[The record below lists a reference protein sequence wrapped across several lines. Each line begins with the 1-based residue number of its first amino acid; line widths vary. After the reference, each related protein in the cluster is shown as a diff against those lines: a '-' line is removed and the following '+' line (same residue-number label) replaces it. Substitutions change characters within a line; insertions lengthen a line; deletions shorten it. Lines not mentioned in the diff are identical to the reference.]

1 MGLDLPEPLRWVA
14 RIINMDSVYPQADE
28 DQLGGLG
35 DLWTGHQGQFLEF
48 SSEVHGDTV
57 DVTSAVNGPG
67 IDMFQDTMNGLTGDS
82 IPQIVQM
89 MTAQSEASYGMAA
102 SVYESKISMI
112 LNTAELGVMLL
123 YDRVVDAFFPGSGE
137 ALEEEQI
144 PEAEIT
150 MLDIGKQ
157 LLGKVAM
164 FGGQSA
170 VNDALAQ
177 ELTNVKFGTGFN
189 WGEVGISAG
198 IGALGGFF
206 DGAITGGFM
215 KFAPNLLKG
224 TGWGNKLL
232 VGGIG
237 GVSNFASTL
246 IGDVAQNQ
254 QIDWEQAVG
263 ALAGGTAMGLFGAN
277 HGGKGGGEGFHEED
291 FDEMNLAGDDF
302 KPPVDE
308 HFSPDLALQK
318 VGADTNL
325 LTFKEPPPIGGS
337 HDDELDYLDVGS
349 DDGSDFDADLHL
361 DLHLDSPEIP
371 PVSLPRIADFT
382 GDSGSSPLPSDLGD
396 LRSLVKNAPSDP
408 GVKTLYL
415 GNSGGRTP
423 DAIVAK
429 LNELVSNEK
438 NFDAGKLFTPAGDNR
453 IVLTD
458 PVGRDGLDAVQD
470 AVNDFA
476 AKLPDLGPGATPPKL
491 EVVVP
496 VRGRDGEPGDWVV
509 VRPSADQKSLGPVY
523 DPRVVFF
530 AGGGRVVLGRD
541 QGFDVH
547 PGGLAKA
554 EIDPAEL
561 QALPKPVADLIS
573 TLKAG
578 KPADPDLDKLSELAR
593 ANDVNVVV
601 LQDGEHPLHLNPDSD
616 HQLYLL
622 KDGKETSLLKR
633 GPSAQDV
640 AKTARASAAV
650 RQALVGKIRD
660 RLPDL
665 ENYKEAVKKVQD
677 AARASGVG
685 ARSLADVADVTHLYD
700 LLSGKKESG
709 LDLVLKAAEDAK
721 PDPDLALLGQM
732 VKAARGGSPKALDTL
747 LAKVPDMRVKPSA
760 RRIAGFKE
768 GLDQLADLQQINALR
783 QRRRVAFD
791 RLREDLGTVPDVSAK
806 SLRTVSKRE
815 IEQLSGK
822 PEIAD
827 GTGRGGRADYD
838 HAAELLGLQR
848 ETFGA
853 ADPNRISQLAA
864 LHQLVALSRRELPG
878 MLPEDR
884 PLTLNDFRRL
894 IHEVR
899 GGRLDP
905 KWRQDVAKVANLA
918 LRAHRQDEPLTL
930 AALTVKLRYEDLAH
944 DLRLKPQDLAN
955 LAERTGVPPEGD
967 WRERVLDVQN
977 LVRDMG
983 LKDPGDQSLTHLAA
997 VVDVVRRDLP
1007 RTAAAARGPL
1017 RAPHVDM
1024 VLDKVFGPERTP
1036 DEDLTGLGKL
1046 IDDLT
1051 GHRDVTLASL
1061 RARAAFAA
1069 VEKHLGI
1076 THEDAARAFA
1086 DAGVPT
1092 GRLDEFAV
1100 RERGVEL
1107 LTLTHHLLG
1116 EGEFA
1121 RLGPDGLAP
1130 TLVTARRLS
1139 DLLRSDHKES
1149 AASVVG
1155 PLRAADFQPLL
1166 DRVLGPGPKNH
1177 DEGLRQLASLADAVG
1192 ARETE
1197 QNPSST
1203 LDTGSLR
1210 FEHQWQQLPES
1221 VRGHVD
1227 TLTDGD
1233 AYTAVKTADQI
1244 IGGLTDAGPYDGLN
1258 RALDTLTLHKQVYE
1272 TAGPGYREQ
1281 IGSLARIL
1289 AVADLGPRD
1298 SALGLDD
1305 LNGFVRK
1312 LSGEENLTATPQTL
1326 KLLANAAGAIPRG
1339 RAGTDT
1345 LARSFRY
1352 ERLTTKFDADPV
1364 AASATVSALTKA
1376 SGLSRGR
1383 VIEAADVV
1391 HAAGHSLDASSNGVT
1406 DRLKAADKLIAL
1418 ARSTSER
1425 TGDGPLGADALKPL
1439 LDQLVPNHETD
1450 AGAQRRL
1457 FQAALDNRG
1466 RLTVSKLHDGLA
1478 GRHAEGH
1485 QRSGPARDGQALHD
1499 EFASAISR
1507 NDRGDVVLTD
1517 RAEDRDA
1524 FEALPTFKNT
1534 RTVAAHVNA
1543 AAKTVRVGGKSLT
1556 YDEAARLVK
1565 HTLADDA
1572 DATPVVLVACEGAEF
1587 AKVLSKELGRDV
1599 IAANGTVW
1607 QLPGHHV
1614 VAERGD
1620 SVPKQGK
1627 WWDKSAKPSATWS
1640 RYRDGREESDL
1651 GESELSGAL
1660 AEAGKGFSALP
1671 AGDKDISGPAYKWTG
1686 SRESHAGALSDDD
1699 RPPSSAFQLDDTS
1712 YVPFEPDLPPSAL
1725 TLGNC
1730 FHHALAASLGELDIH
1745 GIGPDPAKVPAWRHS
1760 VADRLRQS
1768 ATGSDHSGETPL
1780 TIGSE
1785 ESPTSRRSAQ
1795 VLLSELSDDRLQ
1807 ELSRLHLDSTT
1818 VTRPSD
1824 VPPDSASAPRTA
1836 KNIHLERLTDLL
1848 DNGTLHERTSLLR
1861 SLSDRYT
1868 DDGKD
1873 GMAALAEYAR
1883 TDTESGKG
1891 LPSYSSM
1898 LEFAQRLPSLWDS
1911 PLGDDLPESVA
1922 VLLDLHITVV
1932 RSDHT
1937 ATSLN
1942 PDGATEVTLF
1952 LDTSGPRPHYQAVRS
1967 LDQHD
1972 GAPTVTRSP
1981 GGSDEQL
1988 RGAGFSSKL
1997 RGLLPS
2003 ALKGGYRDLIKDT
2016 RKDLT
2021 DVLPEDE
2028 WWRLYIDPK
2037 DHEKA
2042 LASLNLA
2049 DAKARGV
2056 TGPGDYY
2063 DRVDPENKTKQLPEG
2078 AYPFRDGM
2086 TEALRELSKLPGVD
2100 FDSYKKLHSLAIS
2113 KLADRQFQ
2121 EKSSV
2126 LGRHE
2131 ADNANKTSFSAW
2143 VSDPAADA
2151 ESERYL
2157 NRPLLAP
2164 RTSAND
2170 AMAIFATKLPESLKV
2185 TQKLIREIGKDES
2198 DLPICTYSKEKA
2210 GAGTSLKID
2219 VNYTLAARRP
2229 LYEAIMREYLR
2240 GIRDSAGE
2248 SDRLRAIGKAVRALH
2263 VAHFFPDGNGRTHL
2277 SLLLQKLLLDNGFG
2291 VAVLP
2296 AAAPEGAVGQDAE
2309 RTFFKLFNGGASL
2322 DTIVDE
2328 LRSSIARTAEFHG
2341 PQTEASHPN
2350 AHVQTL
2356 DASGSHHPVAGPSN
2370 AHVGNPHVVPGVDHL
2385 SEHAHL
2391 LLEQSG
2397 HLVFPSHAD
2406 DQAAFTALPRFD
2418 GHRTVAAHI
2427 DKATGTV
2434 KLDSETQSLTY
2445 EQAAGILI
2453 DRLGPGEEPIV
2464 LVGCDGA
2471 DFAAVLSRLTGR
2483 DVIAAD
2489 GTVWQ
2494 LPGHTVVTSHTT
2506 TPPPAHRF
2514 WSNEIRPADEPTW
2527 SRYRNG
2533 ERVFDSDTEDL
2544 AEAMAKLAPSARR
2557 SVGETDIASAHRWLP
2572 PTGTKHPGV
2581 PDRVSDLAAGN
2592 RDRVATN
2599 AEVKNLADQIGVGHQ
2614 DRLGGLVLTAE
2625 DRNARLTHVGGLADV
2640 LRPSAELDIDR
2651 ATQARRLYDL
2661 IRKNG
2666 LGPDDSGAFDP
2677 HQALAGLA
2685 ELLDPDRPAGPFTAG
2700 EGQRLLHAVRQAKYK
2715 GDPVDTTALRT
2726 AYRDAPKVT
2735 SDVASDLF
2743 TRLASEKHT
2752 DLDGTEQPIPF
2763 GFPDD
2768 GCYDRAYAMAEKL
2781 TNLGFSARKVFAVRS
2796 GGQKLTVSAE
2806 TAERGFWGQP
2816 KDVTWGYH
2824 VATLLEGLDENGFR
2838 TEYVFDPSL
2847 HKGLLGVDGWLSAMG
2862 VEPGGA
2868 RRLDLPDTD
2877 DGAGSGADGGKA
2889 DAAHMLGVANRISS
2903 LIDTVSTSRRNT
2915 EGDPVYNWT
2924 AEKPLVLTTR
2934 GDRYWLSSDQA
2945 TPMEDLSEHAT
2956 NAASRDLGNRIKALR
2971 RFFTGPDAD
2980 QRIKDVIKH
2989 AIDTDPAFKVQRDTL
3004 RAGTDFAAAQKAF
3017 GSTKDFMLF
3026 NKIKREYR
3034 TAPDGTVYPEVH
3046 DWRPNPVLGGLFPA
3060 AYDHGAP
3067 FFELRS
3073 DGRVLWLGGGEE
3085 QFDPILRAAFENL
3098 DPPFGQVAVILPGR
3112 GASAHAGGRT
3122 LSVDDV
3128 IGLLGKAGVAPDRPL
3143 ALLMSEAAEGAD
3155 SFAGR
3160 LAKAWQGPV
3169 TAPNSP
3175 VSVNLRTGQAF
3186 AATSRF
3192 DVHGTLQPMVNGR
3205 FLTFDP
3211 GSGTLRQDLPSPT
3224 HLGGHESDA
3233 ADPGSW
3239 LRLPTEP
3246 PPTVS
3251 AHASA
3256 ALPHPAAPV
3265 SPEVLRRAMLVEQH
3279 GGNLV
3284 FPHLAE
3290 DTLAATALPH
3300 FTGHR
3305 TVAVHIDKATRTVRL
3320 GSESLSYDDAAAVLA
3335 YRLGTGNDTIVL
3347 VGCDGADFAAT
3358 LSRLTGRDV
3367 IAADGTVWQL
3377 PGRTVVTSNTATEP
3391 VTNHLWWQQKPA
3403 DGPTWRRYTSDGHVE
3418 VSAENNLTTAMT
3430 EFAPSAARAAG
3441 GPDFATA
3448 HRWSPQDGTKHPGIP
3463 DKISDLA
3470 SGDRERPATEAE
3482 IEALAG
3488 KIGISGQG
3496 SPPTADGLH
3505 TLLTHVGGLADV
3517 LRPSAELDIDRATQ
3531 ARRLYDLIRKNGLGP
3546 DDSGAFDPHQALAGL
3561 AELVHPGRHD
3571 GPITTGEGQRL
3582 LHAVQR
3588 AASASD
3594 DVDLSAVRDFYG
3606 NGPKVTSDVAQD
3618 LFSRLSRETYTD
3630 SDDGNRP
3637 IPFDYPEDG
3646 CYDRAHVLAEKLTEW
3661 GYAPRKVFAVRSGGQ
3676 KLTVSAETAVGGFWG
3691 DPKEVTWGYHVATIV
3706 EGLDENGLRTEYVFD
3721 PSLHKGLLTVDEWGA
3736 VMKVEPGGS
3745 RRVDFPDGPDPRA
3758 KLPDSAGE
3766 NAGHEVTL
3774 TAMRTVANE
3783 IGSLPDIDSSLRRS
3797 DGGANSE
3804 SFNWAVE
3811 KPFILTAPKD
3821 TYWLSLDEPE
3831 PPAASL
3837 DEYSVLTET
3846 QHLANYIKALRRFY
3860 FEDAP
3865 IEKAVL
3871 GELGANPA
3879 FKVLRDSVSQEEGF
3893 TPKGEAFRHRKD
3905 SMLFNRVVRK
3915 HQDGPSDAGSGADD
3929 RWKPEFTP
3937 GSLKSTQADHST
3949 LFLAVRSSDGRVVW
3963 LGGGKESDSALR
3975 TAFENVKVPAGQV
3988 AVILPGHGEFVQ
4000 AEDRKQAVENVV
4012 GLLTKAG
4019 VAPDTKLT
4027 LLMSEAAENAQA
4039 VKAGRIVSVKD
4050 GEIKVVMKN
4059 GVPDRQDSFA
4069 AQLAKVWDGSVTAP
4083 NSSVFVNLRNGQ
4095 VRAVTVAHDAG
4106 DVLQPKVNGAFITF
4120 DKANPNGRVSDESW
4134 HGFEP
4139 SDRDDV
4145 WVRPPTD
4152 SIASTDLLSSVTT
4165 YSWGSSKQDAA
4176 HEARIGGYLLAKQ
4189 SSLTAAR
4196 DMVVKLRTTLRN
4208 LNPGVDHAVLDK
4220 AFFQDDVTGSGQ
4232 VGPTVRLDDLLRDGN
4247 TRELMTA
4254 FYNGAY
4260 FSRGEHTFLTTML
4273 RRDNLGHQWLLKTAG
4288 RVDVD
4293 KLGAYREHIRE
4304 ATPDAP
4310 AGSASLAAQAI
4321 QFTESGHLANHF
4333 GGLAT
4338 STALTP
4344 KTEAAADL
4352 LRSAAFRDKRPDPA
4366 KALFRMTQVDLKGYG
4381 VGLGKYEL
4389 AHLLRTHPELGD
4401 DEKEPLPW
4409 ITGQLWSEVKTG
4421 TDWYQK
4427 VVTDGRMP
4435 VLSGPSGTAA
4445 RLYLL
4450 AKLFDP
4456 AGDHEDF
4463 LGALTG
4469 WMLAGHDHSAYE
4481 IVQALRAVG
4490 YAKPGAHSFI
4500 KTSEDLYRAI
4510 PGLHADELHPNGYLR
4525 VPSGTDVAVTF
4536 KDSVHTTATG
4546 WSVTDRGDEF
4556 DTASALT
4563 MPAGW
4568 KSLAVHLDAETGHV
4582 LVKGRMLTDDQTLA
4596 LFRPLVE
4603 KTLADGQGLA
4613 LVACGGDKL
4622 AELLT
4627 THYPDLDIASMNDLA
4642 VQYPDGRVVAGKL
4655 NGTAVVP
4662 TPKSWWNTQNETTH
4676 VPAVSHW
4683 SGGKKQ
4689 HSYDRILG
4697 DALKKIKANSGP
4709 ESETGPRSG
4718 PTASVRKPAAEP
4730 LTLTVDD
4737 ETYTWTGFT
4746 GGSDRLVPSRFDLVD
4761 AAGIRRPLTL
4771 ASAAEF
4777 LRNRGYTL
4785 TDERE
4790 AALNL
4795 YLHGTTKPGKDYKDS
4810 WFGAALLNRRIG
4822 KVLTAIRNLGTRY
4835 FDPARDN
4842 VFDQQVYRDARGQLL
4857 RIPDTEFSAP
4867 AHVLNDGASDRFD
4880 ITEAQ
4885 FDAHW
4890 RAFPPKVTQVP
4901 TTSVGFDRGPRDFKP
4916 ELLPSAR
4923 RYSPPLKASPL
4934 WYRDDNS
4941 PLYRWDLREPGA
4953 VFGTGFRPG
4962 NRDLARS
4969 LRYYVAQKH
4978 ATGLIS
4984 TTRTPDWIHTLDF
4997 AIRQDHRVYRYTID
5011 APGGIDVLS
5020 TLGTKSPFPNE
5031 YEVAF
5036 WDGIRP
5042 EFITGVQEGHIPFPG
5057 AAPVW
5062 GAWTDRQ
5069 TWLSRHTS
5077 TLAPGTDVLS
5087 AVHDS
5092 LQWHD
5097 HEAYAGDAHIG
5108 GFTLVNGPE
5117 DLGMAAALP
5126 RLPGI
5131 VNIAVHGDPAIPGNY
5146 LLRGR
5151 SYTAAELAPVL
5162 AGYLAHPALAPYV
5175 HGVAV
5180 IGCNGAPLGE
5190 ALSAAMFHGHGGW
5203 DVPVISTT
5211 GKVWQIAGGE
5221 VRASVPDHVP
5231 GTVSLPGAT
5240 PWWAPGA
5247 GPTHAPQNVWT
5258 VHGGGVLS
5266 SDLGSELTGT
5276 YQHVLAT
5283 YYPHVTDTARMSP
5296 FAGKAL
5302 SLGPYSWSGPHSSKA
5317 HENALA
5323 VERQNGPEKL
5333 SVVRPGADLQKVLG
5347 IDSQDGNGFS
5357 PSSGLL
5363 AAAKK
5368 VLDGPPLH
5376 LDADSF
5382 GRLRDD
5388 LVKDLP
5394 GLDRTPFHDA
5404 TTGLPKSVTFSG
5416 RKVSSIAA
5424 DLTEE
5429 TYQGRRLLASFDRA
5443 SSILHEDL
5451 PSSGNTA
5458 AMFGARQSDLPV
5470 ALVKDG
5476 VVRLNYSSGS
5486 GRVLLRTILDSYR
5499 LDVSRLSDHPYDQL
5513 RTIAKTV
5520 RALQV
5525 SGFFGGRE
5533 GSVVR
5538 NVLLQKLL
5546 LDRGFGTAKLDPVR
5560 PGEFSGSA
5568 QVLETNPWADNTRID
5583 NPWAENPWA
5592 DNAETAAPPLD
5603 PHLDPDELFSGSRPL
5618 DEIVDELVA
5627 GITRAGNSHQGS
5639 PEVQLL
5645 VARPETT
5652 LTVRQDR
5659 KLPDNPVL
5667 VYKDSGSSRTWR
5679 ISDSAGGLFSTEK
5692 SAGAFQNHL
5701 ALHWLTGGRD
5711 SSLPFSS
5718 LPSAVR
5724 AKMVSALMDLHEW
5737 QPGYDLAAR
5746 AKEAERALAWFDPR
5760 TLDSLDGY
5768 VPAHGDV
5775 IWLANDKFVGAARVV
5790 ETGGPQGP
5798 MVEAFVPAGKRVA
5811 MTTWERFKA
5820 DAANNFPGAKYVV
5833 GTDVDTA
5840 LGSGYSELIHS
5851 SRQNLSDVL
5860 PEPEWW
5866 KLYINP
5872 KDHGLAEEVLHNR
5885 AWEGAG
5891 MSRPGDLYDVEKRV
5905 PKSERGRPPE
5915 ANSGDVVPGHGQYPF
5930 RDSMESSYK
5939 KFLDS
5944 ADGSQLGFGE
5954 YHQFHAE
5961 TVKLMPRNRFT
5972 GFHKPSTV
5980 LHEPDEAKTQFP
5992 ISGKPADDLENETY
6006 LGRHLIQRESADNN
6020 LSQLVSERDV
6030 TRHPDDP
6037 PLDDPYYRRSNL
6049 VPWGEYKQSDL
6060 PITVHTDSN
6069 IYANYSLSAREPIYR
6084 AIMHEYVRGIKAATD
6099 DGAKLTAIAKAVR
6112 ALHISHLYGDGNG
6125 RTHLSLLLQKLLLD
6139 NGFRV
6144 TVLPGTDI
6152 GGAGTFDSLFSG
6164 GYPLAAIVEAI
6175 KHGMVPPPPVP
6186 DRTENLAESLAEN
6199 PTENLALVSTG

>member
-509 VRPSADQKSLGPVY
+509 VRPSADQKSVGPVY

-561 QALPKPVADLIS
+561 QALPEPVADLIS

-640 AKTARASAAV
+640 AKTARASVAV
-650 RQALVGKIRD
+650 RQDLVGKVRD

-665 ENYKEAVKKVQD
+665 KDYKETVKKVQD

-685 ARSLADVADVTHLYD
+685 ARSLADFADVTHLYD

-930 AALTVKLRYEDLAH
+930 AALPVKLRYEDLAH

-1017 RAPHVDM
+1017 RAQHVDM
-1024 VLDKVFGPERTP
+1024 VLDKVFGPKRTP
-1036 DEDLTGLGKL
+1036 DEDLTGLGKV

-1155 PLRAADFQPLL
+1155 PLRAANFEPLL

-1192 ARETE
+1192 AREAE

-1272 TAGPGYREQ
+1272 AAGPGYREQ

-1339 RAGTDT
+1339 RAGADT

-1418 ARSTSER
+1418 ARSTSAR

-1640 RYRDGREESDL
+1640 RYRDGREESGL
-1651 GESELSGAL
+1651 GESELSDAL
-1660 AEAGKGFSALP
+1660 AEADKGFSALP

-2086 TEALRELSKLPGVD
+2086 AEALRELSKLPGVD

-2685 ELLDPDRPAGPFTAG
+2685 EL
-2700 EGQRLLHAVRQAKYK
+2700 
-2715 GDPVDTTALRT
+2715 
-2726 AYRDAPKVT
+2726 
-2735 SDVASDLF
+2735 
-2743 TRLASEKHT
+2743 
-2752 DLDGTEQPIPF
+2752 
-2763 GFPDD
+2763 
-2768 GCYDRAYAMAEKL
+2768 
-2781 TNLGFSARKVFAVRS
+2781 
-2796 GGQKLTVSAE
+2796 
-2806 TAERGFWGQP
+2806 
-2816 KDVTWGYH
+2816 
-2824 VATLLEGLDENGFR
+2824 
-2838 TEYVFDPSL
+2838 
-2847 HKGLLGVDGWLSAMG
+2847 
-2862 VEPGGA
+2862 
-2868 RRLDLPDTD
+2868 
-2877 DGAGSGADGGKA
+2877 
-2889 DAAHMLGVANRISS
+2889 
-2903 LIDTVSTSRRNT
+2903 
-2915 EGDPVYNWT
+2915 
-2924 AEKPLVLTTR
+2924 
-2934 GDRYWLSSDQA
+2934 
-2945 TPMEDLSEHAT
+2945 
-2956 NAASRDLGNRIKALR
+2956 
-2971 RFFTGPDAD
+2971 
-2980 QRIKDVIKH
+2980 
-2989 AIDTDPAFKVQRDTL
+2989 
-3004 RAGTDFAAAQKAF
+3004 
-3017 GSTKDFMLF
+3017 
-3026 NKIKREYR
+3026 
-3034 TAPDGTVYPEVH
+3034 
-3046 DWRPNPVLGGLFPA
+3046 
-3060 AYDHGAP
+3060 
-3067 FFELRS
+3067 
-3073 DGRVLWLGGGEE
+3073 
-3085 QFDPILRAAFENL
+3085 
-3098 DPPFGQVAVILPGR
+3098 
-3112 GASAHAGGRT
+3112 
-3122 LSVDDV
+3122 
-3128 IGLLGKAGVAPDRPL
+3128 
-3143 ALLMSEAAEGAD
+3143 
-3155 SFAGR
+3155 
-3160 LAKAWQGPV
+3160 
-3169 TAPNSP
+3169 
-3175 VSVNLRTGQAF
+3175 
-3186 AATSRF
+3186 
-3192 DVHGTLQPMVNGR
+3192 
-3205 FLTFDP
+3205 
-3211 GSGTLRQDLPSPT
+3211 
-3224 HLGGHESDA
+3224 
-3233 ADPGSW
+3233 
-3239 LRLPTEP
+3239 
-3246 PPTVS
+3246 
-3251 AHASA
+3251 
-3256 ALPHPAAPV
+3256 
-3265 SPEVLRRAMLVEQH
+3265 
-3279 GGNLV
+3279 
-3284 FPHLAE
+3284 
-3290 DTLAATALPH
+3290 
-3300 FTGHR
+3300 
-3305 TVAVHIDKATRTVRL
+3305 
-3320 GSESLSYDDAAAVLA
+3320 
-3335 YRLGTGNDTIVL
+3335 
-3347 VGCDGADFAAT
+3347 
-3358 LSRLTGRDV
+3358 
-3367 IAADGTVWQL
+3367 
-3377 PGRTVVTSNTATEP
+3377 
-3391 VTNHLWWQQKPA
+3391 
-3403 DGPTWRRYTSDGHVE
+3403 
-3418 VSAENNLTTAMT
+3418 
-3430 EFAPSAARAAG
+3430 
-3441 GPDFATA
+3441 
-3448 HRWSPQDGTKHPGIP
+3448 
-3463 DKISDLA
+3463 
-3470 SGDRERPATEAE
+3470 
-3482 IEALAG
+3482 
-3488 KIGISGQG
+3488 
-3496 SPPTADGLH
+3496 
-3505 TLLTHVGGLADV
+3505 
-3517 LRPSAELDIDRATQ
+3517 
-3531 ARRLYDLIRKNGLGP
+3531 
-3546 DDSGAFDPHQALAGL
+3546 
-3561 AELVHPGRHD
+3561 VHPGRHD
-3571 GPITTGEGQRL
+3571 GPITTGEGQQL

-3618 LFSRLSRETYTD
+3618 LFSRLSRETYKD

-4019 VAPDTKLT
+4019 VTPDTKLT

-4039 VKAGRIVSVKD
+4039 VKAGRIVAVKD

-4106 DVLQPKVNGAFITF
+4106 DALQPKVNGAFITF

-4293 KLGAYREHIRE
+4293 KLGAYRQHIRE
-4304 ATPDAP
+4304 ATPDAA

-4352 LRSAAFRDKRPDPA
+4352 LRSAGFRDKRPDPA

-4490 YAKPGAHSFI
+4490 YAKPGAHAFI

-4510 PGLHADELHPNGYLR
+4510 PGLHADELHPNGYLQ

-4627 THYPDLDIASMNDLA
+4627 KHYPDLDIASMNDLA

-4842 VFDQQVYRDARGQLL
+4842 IFDQQVYRDARGQLL

-4890 RAFPPKVTQVP
+4890 RAFPPKVTQIP

-4923 RYSPPLKASPL
+4923 RYSPLLKASPL
-4934 WYRDDNS
+4934 WYRDDDS

-4997 AIRQDHRVYRYTID
+4997 AVRQDHRVYRYTID

-5097 HEAYAGDAHIG
+5097 HEAYPGDAHIG

-5302 SLGPYSWSGPHSSKA
+5302 SLGPYSWSGPRSSKA

-5347 IDSQDGNGFS
+5347 IDSQGGNGFS

-5382 GRLRDD
+5382 GRFRDD

-5429 TYQGRRLLASFDRA
+5429 TYQGRRLLASYDRA

-5546 LDRGFGTAKLDPVR
+5546 LDRGFGTAKLDPER
-5560 PGEFSGSA
+5560 PGEVSGSA

-5583 NPWAENPWA
+5583 NPWA
-5592 DNAETAAPPLD
+5592 DNAETAAPHLDPPLDPHLD

-5737 QPGYDLAAR
+5737 QPGYDLAAQ

-5798 MVEAFVPAGKRVA
+5798 MVEAFVPAGNRVA

-5872 KDHGLAEEVLHNR
+5872 KDHGLAEEVLHNP

-5915 ANSGDVVPGHGQYPF
+5915 ANSGDVVPGRGQYPF

-5961 TVKLMPRNRFT
+5961 TVKLMPRNKFT

-6049 VPWGEYKQSDL
+6049 VPWGEYKQSEL

-6186 DRTENLAESLAEN
+6186 DRAENLAENLAED
-6199 PTENLALVSTG
+6199 LALVSTG